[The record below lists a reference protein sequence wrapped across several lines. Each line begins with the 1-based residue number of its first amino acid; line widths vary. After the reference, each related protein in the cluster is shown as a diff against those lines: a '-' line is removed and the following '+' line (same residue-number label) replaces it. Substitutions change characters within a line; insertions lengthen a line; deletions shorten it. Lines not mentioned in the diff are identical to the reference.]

1 MAHKKVEWTPELVKA
16 IETLYENGYT
26 EEFIRKNII
35 DISNEGWKRLFW
47 YGNDWVKQRFNSIK
61 ERVVAKATDNLKKLA
76 DGFTV
81 LEKTFVVPFKPE
93 GLKENKERLILALQD
108 ERFEDFQII
117 LLGLAKVDSKDA
129 DKIKVLEKEIPP
141 DYRANQLLL
150 QAHNPDVWDLEAK
163 NKKIPQ
169 TKIIVKLEDK
179 DIKQLKN
186 RELKPDYIVEG
197 K

>member
-1 MAHKKVEWTPELVKA
+1 MAHKKVEWTPELVRS

-47 YGNDWVKQRFNSIK
+47 YGNDWVKQRFNSVK

-81 LEKTFVVPFKPE
+81 LEKTFVVPFKVE
-93 GLKENKERLILALQD
+93 GLKENKERLLAALQD

-117 LLGLAKVDSKDA
+117 LLGLAKVDIKDA

-169 TKIIVKLEDK
+169 TKIVVQLEGK
-179 DIKQLKN
+179 DVKQLRDKSI
-186 RELKPDYIVEG
+186 KADYIVEG